1 MEMHLL
7 YEFKLWKKLYIYTDM
22 RNGHPKCI
30 CVSGSELM
38 SLLDEIWWAAAEEED
53 CRPQEMS
60 SPPHHSGSLHIYVY
74 VALQVGK

>member
-1 MEMHLL
+1 
-7 YEFKLWKKLYIYTDM
+7 
-22 RNGHPKCI
+22 
-30 CVSGSELM
+30 M